1 VLIPADQEA
10 NFTYL
15 SGCSVPEASVLVAI
29 GYPSHHDHVSHHHL
43 FIPPAVPEVTMWS
56 VAPPSTDE
64 AKATFDSDNIVP
76 TTSLPEVLHA
86 SVTCTPELVLHTLP
100 LTQEYASLPTSVLD
114 LIQKKSAQK
123 DGQTHAVSHR
133 TDLLLRALHIARLTK
148 DEHEIALIR
157 KANQI
162 SSGAH
167 EVLMRELGRHAS
179 RRKDSKGK
187 GTKERTGTEAV
198 GEWEVEG
205 EGDAEALF
213 VATCKRMG

>member
-1 VLIPADQEA
+1 
-10 NFTYL
+10 
-15 SGCSVPEASVLVAI
+15 
-29 GYPSHHDHVSHHHL
+29 
-43 FIPPAVPEVTMWS
+43 
-56 VAPPSTDE
+56 
-64 AKATFDSDNIVP
+64 
-76 TTSLPEVLHA
+76 
-86 SVTCTPELVLHTLP
+86 
-100 LTQEYASLPTSVLD
+100 VLD

-179 RRKDSKGK
+179 RRKDGEGK

-198 GEWEVEG
+198 GEWEVEA

>member
-1 VLIPADQEA
+1 
-10 NFTYL
+10 
-15 SGCSVPEASVLVAI
+15 
-29 GYPSHHDHVSHHHL
+29 
-43 FIPPAVPEVTMWS
+43 VTMWS
-56 VAPPSTDE
+56 VAPPSIDE
-64 AKATFDSDNIVP
+64 AKATFDSDNVVP

-100 LTQEYASLPTSVLD
+100 LTQEYAPLPTSVLD
-114 LIQKKSAQK
+114 LIRKQSAQK
-123 DGQTHAVSHR
+123 DGQAHAVSHR

-179 RRKDSKGK
+179 RRKDGKGK